1 MVLAGTYLD
10 KRGNTMTTVLVQAL
24 TGRHGLPVV
33 DETSID
39 AFLAPA
45 AGEPPH
51 AILFFTGDGAQRA
64 ETDDVAV
71 VLPELLRAFG
81 GRLRAAVVA
90 RSAEDRLK
98 TRFYV
103 YAMPSLAVTRDG
115 EPVGVLPKVYD
126 WADYIVK
133 INAFLE
139 PGAPA
144 LTPLKGPRAELSHSH
159 GG

>member
-1 MVLAGTYLD
+1 MATI
-10 KRGNTMTTVLVQAL
+10 LVQAL
-24 TGRHGLPVV
+24 TERYGLPVI
-33 DETSID
+33 DETSIG

-45 AGEPPH
+45 VGEPSH
-51 AILFFTGDGAQRA
+51 AILFFTGDGSQRA
-64 ETDDVAV
+64 ETNDVAV
-71 VLPELLRAFG
+71 VLPELLRAFA

-90 RSAEDRLK
+90 RDAEDRLK
-98 TRFYV
+98 TRFHV
-103 YAMPSLAVTRDG
+103 YAMPSLAVTRGG

-144 LTPLKGPRAELSHSH
+144 LRPLQAPRAELSHSH